1 MARSKRTPE
10 LVEEICDRIRET
22 GRDVDGFTGLISKD
36 TFYKWMSDPSDV
48 SDFSDRIAAAKAHYR
63 EHSLPQLRRWA
74 RTGLKNTLKAVAAG
88 QEIVSTSTHEVIDDG
103 QIVTLT
109 SVTRKPAM
117 ISPAQAFSHVMGRE
131 FDLALWVQQGVDE
144 NLLPRHIARALM
156 AEVDGVQSRLAGII
170 AAGFVNGPD
179 ATEKPDPAG
188 IHDVL
193 WEALGLPVDPTPATT
208 IATDPSPEAN
218 IAMYQEVRR

>member
-1 MARSKRTPE
+1 MARCKRTPE

-22 GRDVDGFTGLISKD
+22 GRDVDGYDGLISRD
-36 TFYKWMSDPSDV
+36 TFYRWMSDESGN
-48 SDFSDRIAAAKAHYR
+48 SDFSDRVEAAKAHYR

-88 QEIVSTSTHEVIDDG
+88 QEIVSTATHEVIDDG

-109 SVTRKPAM
+109 SVSRKPAM
-117 ISPAQAFSHVMGRE
+117 ITPAQAFNHVMGKE
-131 FDLALWVQQGVDE
+131 FDLVHWVRQGIE
-144 NLLPRHIARALM
+144 ERLLPLHVARALM
-156 AEVDGVQSRLAGII
+156 AEVDSTQARLASII
-170 AAGFVNGPD
+170 AAGFVNGPE

-208 IATDPSPEAN
+208 IATDPSPESN
-218 IAMYQEVRR
+218 VAMYSEV